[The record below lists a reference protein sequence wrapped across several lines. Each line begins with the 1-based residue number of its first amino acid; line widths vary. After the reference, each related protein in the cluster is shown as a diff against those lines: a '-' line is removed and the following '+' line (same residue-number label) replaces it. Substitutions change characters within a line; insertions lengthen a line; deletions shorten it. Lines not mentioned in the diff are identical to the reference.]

1 MARKKAAAGAAPS
14 EAGTP
19 VKGPGAG
26 TKPRL
31 LGQGRYAIYQ
41 TPEGDGVVVYRADGS
56 ETDEQQ
62 VVPAKFWALFMKILA
77 GEVSGLSPVDLMKVI
92 MGK

>member
-1 MARKKAAAGAAPS
+1 MTKAKTKAPPA
-14 EAGTP
+14 EG
-19 VKGPGAG
+19 
-26 TKPRL
+26 KPRL

-62 VVPAKFWALFMKILA
+62 VVPAKFWGLLMQILA
-77 GEVSGLSPVDLMKVI
+77 GSIKDLSPMDLMKVL

>member
-1 MARKKAAAGAAPS
+1 MTKRKAPADPPP
-14 EAGTP
+14 E
-19 VKGPGAG
+19 K

-41 TPEGDGVVVYRADGS
+41 SPEGDGVVVYRADGS
-56 ETDEQQ
+56 DTDEQQ
-62 VVPAKFWALFMKILA
+62 VVPAKFWALLMGILS
-77 GEVSGLSPVDLMKVI
+77 GELKNLNPMDLMKAL